1 LALPLPLPTGDSN
14 ELLTGAIFKK
24 EIFMQSERYLSPR
37 ILFAVLLGLIGGTSA
52 FAQNGKLNLHV
63 SPKQAYVFVDDRAIS
78 EASKVYSLS
87 LSAGEHKVELANYG
101 YQAVTRTVTIVAG
114 KTTALD
120 ISLEAVTSKV
130 SGPFGAITIEGADR
144 DAVLLN
150 GKTPDYFVG
159 HSDEFNHDWW
169 WKQELVVPPGTYQV
183 TILSQDKE
191 VWSGP
196 VNVPA
201 NQRVVVDASKGVR
214 KTVLWQRGKKL
225 GTIPRFTVGTASAT
239 VAVAKPTGEVTAS
252 AARINC
258 GDTSQ
263 LNWTSSDAPQ
273 VVISPVGTVAVSGEQ
288 AIEPKQTTTY
298 DLTATGPGG
307 TATSSVTVN
316 VNSAIQANLQL
327 SPAEVQYK
335 RVGNEVV
342 EQGNTALNWTST
354 NASSVSIDSLGTVDA
369 SGSHAVTAVPQK
381 SDFGPVDETVTYTLK
396 ATNECGGA
404 EVQTAAL
411 HIVGSIEPGALALR
425 SVYFPTDQPGTR
437 KSEAGLLPSEQ
448 ETLKTVA
455 DEFKKY
461 LTFKSDARL
470 RLTGY
475 ADKRGAA
482 TYNKLLSQRRAEL
495 VKRFLVE
502 QGVPE
507 SSIDTQAFGKQ
518 FNLTGD
524 EVRQLLAQDPSLS
537 DDARQKV
544 IRKLGNIVLAYNR
557 RVDLTLSST
566 GQESA
571 RVYPFNA
578 SDFARLVDRNAQ
590 TKPHGVQLAAEKESM
605 GN

>member
-1 LALPLPLPTGDSN
+1 LALPLPLPTGDST
-14 ELLTGAIFKK
+14 ELLIGAIFKK

-78 EASKVYSLS
+78 EASKVHSLS
-87 LSAGEHKVELANYG
+87 LNAGEHKVELVNYG
-101 YQAVTRTVTIVAG
+101 YQPVTRTVTIVAG
-114 KTTALD
+114 KTTVLD
-120 ISLEAVTSKV
+120 VPLEPVTSKV
-130 SGPFGAITIEGADR
+130 SGPFGAITIEGANR

-159 HSDEFNHDWW
+159 HGDEFNHDWW
-169 WKQELVVPPGTYQV
+169 WKQELVVPPGTYQL
-183 TILSQDKE
+183 TIQGQDKE
-191 VWSGP
+191 VWSGS

-201 NQRVVVDASKGVR
+201 NRRVVLDASKGIR
-214 KTVLWQRGKKL
+214 KTVPWQRGEKL
-225 GTIPRFTVGTASAT
+225 GTTPRFTVGTASAT
-239 VAVAKPTGEVTAS
+239 VAVAKPTGDVTAT
-252 AARINC
+252 AAQVNC

-263 LNWTSSDAPQ
+263 LKWTSSDAPL
-273 VVISPVGTVAVSGEQ
+273 VVISPVGTVAASGEQ

-335 RVGNEVV
+335 RVGDKVV
-342 EQGNTALNWTST
+342 EESSTALNWKAT
-354 NASSVSIDSLGTVDA
+354 NASSVSIDSLGTVDS
-369 SGSHAVTAVPQK
+369 SGSRAVAVVPQK
-381 SDFGPVDETVTYTLK
+381 SDFGTVDETVTYTLK

-404 EVQTAAL
+404 ESQTAAL
-411 HIVGSIEPGALALR
+411 HIVGSIEPGALSLR

-437 KSEAGLLPSEQ
+437 KSEAGLLPSEE
-448 ETLKTVA
+448 ETLRTVA

-470 RLTGY
+470 VLTGY
-475 ADKRGAA
+475 ADKRGPA
-482 TYNKLLSQRRAEL
+482 TYNQLLSERRAEL
-495 VKRFLVE
+495 AKRFLVE

-507 SSIDTQAFGKQ
+507 SNIDTQAFGKEK
-518 FNLTGD
+518 NLTAD
-524 EVRQLLAQDPSLS
+524 EVKQLLAQDTTLS
-537 DDARQKV
+537 DETRQKV
-544 IRKLGNIVLAYNR
+544 IQKLGNIVLAYNR

-578 SDFARLVDRNAQ
+578 SDFARLVDRNAPR
-590 TKPHGVQLAAEKESM
+590 KPHGVQLAEEKESM

>member
-1 LALPLPLPTGDSN
+1 M
-14 ELLTGAIFKK
+14 K
-24 EIFMQSERYLSPR
+24 SERYLSPR

-78 EASKVYSLS
+78 EASKVHSLS

-120 ISLEAVTSKV
+120 ISLEAVSKVV

-159 HSDEFNHDWW
+159 HGDEFNHDWW
-169 WKQELVVPPGTYQV
+169 WKQELVVPPGTYQL
-183 TILSQDKE
+183 TIQSQDRE
-191 VWSGP
+191 IWSGS

-214 KTVLWQRGKKL
+214 KTVPWQRGEKL
-225 GTIPRFTVGTASAT
+225 TTIPRFTVGTASAT
-239 VAVAKPTGEVTAS
+239 VAVAKPTGEITAT
-252 AARINC
+252 AAQVNC

-273 VVISPVGTVAVSGEQ
+273 VVISPVGTVAASGEQ
-288 AIEPKQTTTY
+288 AIEPKRTTTY

-335 RVGNEVV
+335 RVGDKVV
-342 EQGNTALNWTST
+342 EQGNTALNWTAT
-354 NASSVSIDSLGTVDA
+354 NASTVTIDSLGTVDS
-369 SGSHAVTAVPQK
+369 SGSHTMAVVPQK

-404 EVQTAAL
+404 ETQTAAL
-411 HIVGSIEPGALALR
+411 HIVGTIEPGALIMR
-425 SVYFPTDQPGTR
+425 SVYFPTDRPRTL

-448 ETLKTVA
+448 DELKTIA
-455 DEFKKY
+455 EEFKKY

-470 RLTGY
+470 ILAGHADRRGPESYNMRLS
-475 ADKRGAA
+475 A
-482 TYNKLLSQRRAEL
+482 RRAER

-502 QGVPE
+502 QGIPE
-507 SSIDTQAFGKQ
+507 SNIDTQALGKEN
-518 FNLTGD
+518 NLTT
-524 EVRQLLAQDPSLS
+524 EQVKQLLDQSS
-537 DDARQKV
+537 DLATDSRDKV
-544 IRKLGNIVLAYNR
+544 VKKLGNIVPAYNR

-571 RVYPFNA
+571 RAYPFNA
-578 SDFARLVDRNAQ
+578 DDFAKLVDRNGP
-590 TKPHGVQLAAEKESM
+590 TKASPIEPAVDKERS